1 MYSNYVLYAYFL
13 KDSPEDMMNL
23 EPFGRTPVSQLSDRY
38 KLSRSVIYKRL
49 KDLNIKTEKI
59 GTRAYV
65 SREQLTLLDAL
76 HEFIQG
82 GGMTAEFIFYNG
94 LDASDDS

>member
-1 MYSNYVLYAYFL
+1 
-13 KDSPEDMMNL
+13 MNL

-38 KLSRSVIYKRL
+38 KLTRSVVYKRR
-49 KDLNIKTEKI
+49 KDLGIKTEKI
-59 GTRAYV
+59 GIRAYV

-82 GGMTAEFIFYNG
+82 GGTTAEFIFYNG
-94 LDASDDS
+94 LDTNDDS